1 VLELRS
7 LSCVRGGR
15 SLFKDVSLGLSPAQL
30 LRVTGINGAG
40 KTSLLRT
47 LCGLM
52 APASGQV
59 LWQGGDVH
67 QLRDEFNR
75 QLIYA
80 GHAAALKDELSAL
93 ENLVAAAQL
102 GGHAVSASAA
112 KAALVQAGLSGRERL
127 PARNL
132 SQGQRRRVAL
142 ARLALDG
149 SAKLWILDE
158 PFNALDTAATDWLLG
173 LITAHLT
180 RGGLVV
186 LTSHQA
192 VALPESA
199 QQVVLAL

>member
-1 VLELRS
+1 M
-7 LSCVRGGR
+7 
-15 SLFKDVSLGLSPAQL
+15 FKDVSLSLVAGQL
-30 LRVTGINGAG
+30 LRVTGMNGAG

-52 APASGQV
+52 APASGKV
-59 LWQGGDVH
+59 FWQGSDVH
-67 QLRDEFNR
+67 RMRDEFNR
-75 QLIYA
+75 QLIYV

-93 ENLVAAAQL
+93 ENLIAAALL
-102 GGHAVSASAA
+102 GGHAVSFAAA
-112 KAALVQAGLSGRERL
+112 KAALAQAGLGGRERL

-142 ARLALDG
+142 ARLALKSG
-149 SAKLWILDE
+149 QNLWILDE

-173 LITAHLT
+173 LITVHLAS
-180 RGGLVV
+180 GGVVV

-199 QQVVLAL
+199 QQVMLAL